1 MIVQNL
7 YHANL
12 KIDAEGSVS
21 LESAWE
27 LALEEPASGLEQL
40 QAEARGWAGGIG
52 EPFRIPAA
60 DGSYEFSETVLVTGI
75 ELKPVS
81 LAVCRVIFSGDA
93 APGDMVRVRIDS
105 VDDGELIGEQI

>member
-60 DGSYEFSETVLVTGI
+60 DGSYEFSEAVLVTGI

-81 LAVCRVIFSGDA
+81 LAVCRVIFSGAEFA
-93 APGDMVRVRIDS
+93 AGG
-105 VDDGELIGEQI
+105 GEEPALARGRSGRGCL

>member
-52 EPFRIPAA
+52 EPFRIP
-60 DGSYEFSETVLVTGI
+60 GGGRFI
-75 ELKPVS
+75 
-81 LAVCRVIFSGDA
+81 
-93 APGDMVRVRIDS
+93 
-105 VDDGELIGEQI
+105 

>member
-40 QAEARGWAGGIG
+40 QAEARGWAGGIVS
-52 EPFRIPAA
+52 AA
-60 DGSYEFSETVLVTGI
+60 VDGI
-75 ELKPVS
+75 
-81 LAVCRVIFSGDA
+81 RVA
-93 APGDMVRVRIDS
+93 
-105 VDDGELIGEQI
+105 EQIAAGPGPLTSPPHPG